1 MTTNTNTNPF
11 TPEVK
16 ECPYPAYDQWR
27 AEAPVV
33 WSDEIQA
40 WMVTD
45 FEVAKQV
52 LEDHETFSS
61 KNSVFGG
68 PQIEHPEFPSMINH
82 DEPDHKKLRA
92 LVSKAFTPRTIDEA
106 WEPRIREYVSELLDA
121 VEVRGD
127 GELEI
132 VGDLAYP
139 LPVQMIAE
147 IIGVPP
153 QFFEQ
158 FKLWSN
164 RIAQG
169 IGRIPEHGYASFE
182 EAAEAA
188 EEALSDD
195 DGREYT
201 AEEVARF
208 NERGVREAAEPE
220 AEAEAEV
227 EASDEDS
234 LFMYFLQQV
243 QERRAAPRE
252 DLITRL
258 VEAEVDGEQL
268 TDIELVAF
276 LVLLLVAG
284 NETTTNLINHTI
296 RGLAENPDQQRHLR
310 EHPELLAATME
321 EALRWESPIQS
332 FYRRAHVDTTVA
344 GTEVKAGQA
353 LLVIY
358 GAANHDP
365 AHYECPA
372 DFDIERFNV
381 DSGSR
386 DHLAFGRGIHTCLGA
401 NLARIEAAA
410 AIQGVLDRSAWIAP
424 IEDQEVEWWDTP
436 FFRGPLAYR
445 VRLEETVPAE

>member
-1 MTTNTNTNPF
+1 MATSTNPF
-11 TPEVK
+11 TPEMK
-16 ECPYPAYDQWR
+16 RCPYPTYDEWR
-27 AEAPVV
+27 EESPLV

-45 FEVAKQV
+45 FELAKQV
-52 LEDHETFSS
+52 LDDHRTFSS

-68 PQIEHPEFPSMINH
+68 PQLEHPEFPSMINR

-106 WEPRIREYVSELLDA
+106 WEPRIHEYIAELLDA
-121 VEVRGD
+121 VEARGD
-127 GELEI
+127 GEMEI
-132 VGDLAYP
+132 VADLAYP

-153 QFFEQ
+153 QLFEQ

-164 RIAQG
+164 RIVQG

-188 EEALSDD
+188 EEALTNE
-195 DGREYT
+195 DGDRAAT
-201 AEEVARF
+201 AEEVARA
-208 NERGVREAAEPE
+208 NEQGVQQAATED
-220 AEAEAEV
+220 EV
-227 EASDEDS
+227 EVSEEDS
-234 LFMYFLQQV
+234 LFFYFLQQI
-243 QERRAAPRE
+243 EDRRANPRD

-268 TDIELVAF
+268 TDVELVAF

-284 NETTTNLINHTI
+284 NETTTNLINHAV
-296 RGLAENPDQQRHLR
+296 RGLAEHPEQQRKLR
-310 EHPELLAATME
+310 AHPELIGPTME
-321 EALRWESPIQS
+321 EALRWEAPIQG
-332 FYRRAHVDTTVA
+332 FYRRALADTSVGGVD
-344 GTEVKAGQA
+344 VKAGQA
-353 LLVIY
+353 LLVLY
-358 GAANHDP
+358 GAGNRDP
-365 AHYECPA
+365 ERYECPA
-372 DFDIERFNV
+372 DFDVERFNV

-386 DHLAFGRGIHTCLGA
+386 DHLAFGHGIHTCLGA

-410 AIQGVLDRSAWIAP
+410 AVSAILERFAWIGP
-424 IEDQEVEWWDTP
+424 IEEQEIEWFDTP

-445 VRLEETVPAE
+445 VRLEESAPAE

>member
-1 MTTNTNTNPF
+1 MTTHTNPF
-11 TPEVK
+11 TAEMK
-16 ECPYPAYDQWR
+16 QCPYLGYDEWR
-27 AEAPVV
+27 SDAPVV

-40 WMVTD
+40 WLVTD
-45 FEVAKQV
+45 FEVAKEM
-52 LEDHETFSS
+52 LEDHARFSS

-68 PQIEHPEFPSMINH
+68 PQVDHPEFPSMINV
-82 DEPDHKKLRA
+82 DEPEHKKLRA
-92 LVSKAFTPRTIDEA
+92 LVSKAFTPRTIEEA

-121 VEVRGD
+121 VEARGD

-132 VGDLAYP
+132 VGDLAFP

-153 QFFEQ
+153 QLFEQ
-158 FKLWSN
+158 FKLWSS

-188 EEALSDD
+188 EAALTNEEED
-195 DGREYT
+195 REYT

-208 NERGVREAAEPE
+208 NERGVQQSAAGDD
-220 AEAEAEV
+220 AKVEV
-227 EASDEDS
+227 SDQDS
-234 LFMYFLQQV
+234 LFMYFLGEV
-243 QERRAAPRE
+243 QGRRAKPRD

-258 VEAEVDGEQL
+258 MEAEVDGDQL

-284 NETTTNLINHTI
+284 NETTTNLINHAI
-296 RGLAENPDQQRHLR
+296 RGLAEHPDQQHHLR
-310 EHPELLAATME
+310 EQPDLLAATME
-321 EALRWESPIQS
+321 EALRWESPIQG
-332 FYRRAHVDTTVA
+332 FYRRANVDTSVGDRA
-344 GTEVKAGQA
+344 VSAGQA
-353 LLVIY
+353 LLVLY

-365 AHYECPA
+365 ERFECPM

-381 DSGSR
+381 ETGSR

-401 NLARIEAAA
+401 NLARIEAGV
-410 AIQGVLDRSAWIAP
+410 AISSVMERFPWLGE
-424 IEDQEVEWWDTP
+424 IEDQHVQWWDTP
-436 FFRGPLAYR
+436 FFRGPMAYR
-445 VRLEETVPAE
+445 VRLEAAAPKA

>member
-1 MTTNTNTNPF
+1 MTTSTNPF
-11 TPEVK
+11 SAEMK
-16 ECPYPAYDQWR
+16 ECPYPGYDEWR
-27 AEAPVV
+27 SEAPVV

-45 FEVAKQV
+45 YEAARQV

-68 PQIEHPEFPSMINH
+68 PQIEHPEFPSMINM
-82 DEPDHKKLRA
+82 DEPEHKKLRA

-121 VEVRGD
+121 VEARGD

-153 QFFEQ
+153 QLFEQ

-164 RIAQG
+164 RIAPG

-182 EAAEAA
+182 EVAEAA
-188 EEALSDD
+188 EEALASEEPEQ
-195 DGREYT
+195 RERT
-201 AEEVARF
+201 ADEVARA
-208 NERGVREAAEPE
+208 NEQGVQQSTAGAD
-220 AEAEAEV
+220 AEV
-227 EASDEDS
+227 EVEEQDS
-234 LFMYFLQQV
+234 LFFYFLQEV
-243 QERRAAPRE
+243 QQRRVEPRD

-258 VEAEVDGEQL
+258 VEAEVDGEHL

-332 FYRRAHVDTTVA
+332 FYRRANVDATVA

-353 LLVIY
+353 VLVVY

-365 AHYECPA
+365 SHYECPA

-381 DSGSR
+381 SSGSR

-401 NLARIEAAA
+401 NLARIEAGA
-410 AIQGVLDRSAWIAP
+410 AIGAVLERFPWLAAV
-424 IEDQEVEWWDTP
+424 EDQDVQWWDTP
-436 FFRGPLAYR
+436 FFRGPMAYR
-445 VRLEETVPAE
+445 VKLESAAPEA

>member
-1 MTTNTNTNPF
+1 MTTNTNPF
-11 TPEVK
+11 TPEMK
-16 ECPYPAYDQWR
+16 QCPYTGYDEWR
-27 AEAPVV
+27 SEAPIV

-45 FEVAKQV
+45 FDVAKQV

-68 PQIEHPEFPSMINH
+68 PQIDHPEFPSMINQ
-82 DEPDHKKLRA
+82 DEPEHKKLRA

-106 WEPRIREYVSELLDA
+106 WEPRIRDYVSELLDA
-121 VEVRGD
+121 VEARND

-153 QFFEQ
+153 QLFEQ

-188 EEALSDD
+188 EEALATETTAEDVARSNEQGVQQSAASDD
-195 DGREYT
+195 Q
-201 AEEVARF
+201 
-208 NERGVREAAEPE
+208 
-220 AEAEAEV
+220 EV
-227 EASDEDS
+227 EVDEEDS
-234 LFMYFLQQV
+234 LFMYFLQEVQV
-243 QERRAAPRE
+243 RRADPRD
-252 DLITRL
+252 DLMTRL
-258 VEAEVDGEQL
+258 VEAEVDGEHL
-268 TDIELVAF
+268 TDVELVAF

-296 RGLAENPDQQRHLR
+296 RGLAENPEQQRRLR
-310 EHPELLAATME
+310 ANPELLAATME

-353 LLVIY
+353 VLVIY
-358 GAANHDP
+358 GAANRDP
-365 AHYECPA
+365 GHYECPA

-410 AIQGVLDRSAWIAP
+410 AIQGVLDRFAWIAP
-424 IEDQEVEWWDTP
+424 AEDQDVEWWDTP

-445 VRLEETVPAE
+445 VRLEDTAPAEA

>member
-1 MTTNTNTNPF
+1 MTTTNTNPF
-11 TPEVK
+11 TPEMK
-16 ECPYPAYDQWR
+16 ECPYPGYDAWR
-27 AEAPVV
+27 SEAPLV

-45 FEVAKQV
+45 YEVAKQV

-68 PQIEHPEFPSMINH
+68 PQLEHPEFPSMINM
-82 DEPDHKKLRA
+82 DEPEHKKLRA

-106 WEPRIREYVSELLDA
+106 WEPRIREYVTELLNA
-121 VEVRGD
+121 VEERGD

-153 QFFEQ
+153 QLFEQ

-164 RIAQG
+164 RIVQG

-182 EAAEAA
+182 EVAEAA
-188 EEALSDD
+188 EEALANEPDED
-195 DGREYT
+195 REYT

-208 NERGVREAAEPE
+208 NEEGVQQSVAGED
-220 AEAEAEV
+220 AEV
-227 EASDEDS
+227 EVDEEDS
-234 LFMYFLQQV
+234 LFLYFLQQV
-243 QERRAAPRE
+243 QDRRETPRD

-310 EHPELLAATME
+310 ANPELLAATME
-321 EALRWESPIQS
+321 EALRWEAPIQS
-332 FYRRAHVDTTVA
+332 FYRRAHVDTTLA

-381 DSGSR
+381 DTGSR

-410 AIQGVLDRSAWIAP
+410 AVEGVLNRFAWLAP
-424 IEDQEVEWWDTP
+424 IEDQDVEWWDTP

-445 VRLEETVPAE
+445 VRLEEAAPEA

>member
-1 MTTNTNTNPF
+1 MTANTNPF
-11 TPEVK
+11 TAEVK
-16 ECPYPAYDQWR
+16 ECPYPAYDEWR
-27 AEAPVV
+27 SEAPVV

-45 FEVAKQV
+45 FELAKQV

-68 PQIEHPEFPSMINH
+68 PQIEHPEFPSMINQ
-82 DEPDHKKLRA
+82 DEPEHKKLRA

-106 WEPRIREYVSELLDA
+106 WEPRIREYVAELLDA
-121 VEVRGD
+121 VEARGD

-153 QFFEQ
+153 QLFEQ

-188 EEALSDD
+188 EEALADELEEKP
-195 DGREYT
+195 EYT

-208 NERGVREAAEPE
+208 NEEGVQRSTAGAD
-220 AEAEAEV
+220 AEV
-227 EASDEDS
+227 EVQDQDS
-234 LFMYFLQQV
+234 LFLYFLQEV
-243 QERRAAPRE
+243 QQRRAEPRD

-258 VEAEVDGEQL
+258 VEAEVDGEHL

-310 EHPELLAATME
+310 AHPELLSATME

-332 FYRRAHVDTTVA
+332 FYRRANVDTTVA
-344 GTEVKAGQA
+344 ETEVKAGQA
-353 LLVIY
+353 ILVIY

-365 AHYECPA
+365 ARFECPA

-381 DSGSR
+381 SSGSR

-410 AIQGVLDRSAWIAP
+410 AIGGVLERFPWLGAVEEQD
-424 IEDQEVEWWDTP
+424 VEWWDTP

-445 VRLEETVPAE
+445 VKLEAAPPA

>member
-1 MTTNTNTNPF
+1 M
-11 TPEVK
+11 
-16 ECPYPAYDQWR
+16 
-27 AEAPVV
+27 AENQNEDTEKTEEP
-33 WSDEIQA
+33 
-40 WMVTD
+40 T
-45 FEVAKQV
+45 AKR
-52 LEDHETFSS
+52 LEDA
-61 KNSVFGG
+61 
-68 PQIEHPEFPSMINH
+68 
-82 DEPDHKKLRA
+82 HKKGDVPKSQEVNTWFVILGATLLVVFLSESMASDLATVFRAFLEGVHDMPMDGGNLRLMFSKVGA
-92 LVSKAFTPRTIDEA
+92 LVLGALALPFFVLIVFAIAGNVVQHKPLLTTEQVKPKLSKISP
-106 WEPRIREYVSELLDA
+106 
-121 VEVRGD
+121 
-127 GELEI
+127 
-132 VGDLAYP
+132 
-139 LPVQMIAE
+139 IA
-147 IIGVPP
+147 GWKRLFSATSLV
-153 QFFEQ
+153 
-158 FKLWSN
+158 
-164 RIAQG
+164 IAQG

-188 EEALSDD
+188 EEALADELGED
-195 DGREYT
+195 REIT
-201 AEEVARF
+201 AEDVARA
-208 NERGVREAAEPE
+208 NEQGVQQSTAGED
-220 AEAEAEV
+220 AEV
-227 EASDEDS
+227 EVDDEDS
-234 LFMYFLQQV
+234 LFLYFLQ
-243 QERRAAPRE
+243 EIEARRAEPRD
-252 DLITRL
+252 DLVTRL

-332 FYRRAHVDTTVA
+332 FYRRANVDTTVA

-365 AHYECPA
+365 ARYECPA

-410 AIQGVLDRSAWIAP
+410 AVGAVLERFAWIAP
-424 IEDQEVEWWDTP
+424 VEDQDVEWWDTP

-445 VRLEETVPAE
+445 VRLEEAIPEA

>member
-1 MTTNTNTNPF
+1 MSANTNPF
-11 TPEVK
+11 TPEMK
-16 ECPYPAYDQWR
+16 QCPYPGYDEWR
-27 AEAPVV
+27 SESPLV

-45 FEVAKQV
+45 FEIAKQV
-52 LEDHETFSS
+52 LDDHATFSS

-68 PQIEHPEFPSMINH
+68 PQVDHPEFPSMINI
-82 DEPDHKKLRA
+82 DEPEHKKLRA

-106 WEPRIREYVSELLDA
+106 WQPRIRESVSELLDA
-121 VEVRGD
+121 VEARGD

-153 QFFEQ
+153 QLFEQ

-164 RIAQG
+164 RIVQG

-182 EAAEAA
+182 EVAEAA
-188 EEALSDD
+188 EEALADERD
-195 DGREYT
+195 EEREYT

-208 NERGVREAAEPE
+208 NERGVQELTAGED
-220 AEAEAEV
+220 AEV
-227 EASDEDS
+227 EVSDQDS

-243 QERRAAPRE
+243 QERRAAPQD

-284 NETTTNLINHTI
+284 NETTTNLINHSI
-296 RGLAENPDQQRHLR
+296 RGLAEHPEQQRQLR
-310 EHPELLAATME
+310 EHPELLASTME
-321 EALRWESPIQS
+321 EALRWEAPIQS
-332 FYRRAHVDTTVA
+332 FYRRANVDTSVGGA
-344 GTEVKAGQA
+344 DVKAGQA

-365 AHYECPA
+365 ARFECPA
-372 DFDIERFNV
+372 DFEIERFNV

-386 DHLAFGRGIHTCLGA
+386 DHLAFGGGIHTCLGA
-401 NLARIEAAA
+401 NLARIEA
-410 AIQGVLDRSAWIAP
+410 SIAVGAVIERFP
-424 IEDQEVEWWDTP
+424 WLAEIEDQDVEWWDTP

-445 VRLEETVPAE
+445 VRLEAAAPEA

>member
-1 MTTNTNTNPF
+1 MTTSTNPF
-11 TPEVK
+11 SAEMK
-16 ECPYPAYDQWR
+16 ECPYPGYDAWR
-27 AEAPVV
+27 EQAPVT

-45 FEVAKQV
+45 FELAKQV
-52 LEDHETFSS
+52 LEDHVTFSS

-68 PQIEHPEFPSMINH
+68 PQIEHPEFPSMINI
-82 DEPDHKKLRA
+82 DEPEHKKLRA
-92 LVSKAFTPRTIDEA
+92 LVSKAFTPRTIDDA
-106 WEPRIREYVSELLDA
+106 WEPRIREYVKELLDA
-121 VEVRGD
+121 VEARGD

-188 EEALSDD
+188 EEALAGVDTEE
-195 DGREYT
+195 REYT

-208 NERGVREAAEPE
+208 NEQGVRQSAGETATEEA
-220 AEAEAEV
+220 
-227 EASDEDS
+227 DESDS
-234 LFMYFLQQV
+234 LFLYFLQQV
-243 QERRAAPRE
+243 QERRAAPRD

-258 VEAEVDGEQL
+258 VEAEVDGQHL
-268 TDIELVAF
+268 SDIELVAF

-332 FYRRAHVDTTVA
+332 FYRRANVNTKVGGAD
-344 GTEVKAGQA
+344 VKAGQA
-353 LLVIY
+353 VLVIY
-358 GAANHDP
+358 AAANHDP
-365 AHYECPA
+365 ARFECPA

-381 DSGSR
+381 SSGSR

-410 AIQGVLDRSAWIAP
+410 AIGGVLERFAWLEP
-424 IEDQEVEWWDTP
+424 IEDQQVEWWDTP

-445 VRLEETVPAE
+445 VRLAAAVPDA